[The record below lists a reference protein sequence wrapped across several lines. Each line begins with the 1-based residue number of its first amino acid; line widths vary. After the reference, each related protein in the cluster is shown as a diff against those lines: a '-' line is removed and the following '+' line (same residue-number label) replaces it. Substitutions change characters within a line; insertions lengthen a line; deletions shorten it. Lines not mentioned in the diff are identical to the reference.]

1 MQVQVLTTPNCFCGS
16 IAVGLQIT
24 ESRNWNPACPEHGI
38 YSEWWN
44 SDEQVHQRFV
54 RRQESLELQRRAR
67 IARTQR
73 NDHP

>member
-1 MQVQVLTTPNCFCGS
+1 MTTPNCACGLVG
-16 IAVGLQIT
+16 VGLIVA
-24 ESRNWNPACPEHGI
+24 EVRNWDPACPEHGVD
-38 YSEWWN
+38 SEWWK